1 MSTQTTTQTT
11 TQATTMAP
19 ARHISPA
26 EYDFYRDRAAQL
38 RAAAMSQAIGS
49 LGGWIAALLR
59 GNPSLPAAGL
69 RAAGAARQAG
79 DRQVTSCRVGSAVIG
94 EAVNPLPPRGLP

>member
-59 GNPSLPAAGL
+59 GTPSRQPVSGQPVL
-69 RAAGAARQAG
+69 RGKL
-79 DRQVTSCRVGSAVIG
+79 VTAK
-94 EAVNPLPPRGLP
+94 